1 MWEFTLGKPVFCGW
15 VEDSISLRVGEWW
28 FLKACVFKAEVRVH
42 LPFVFPHPHPFMPL
56 QAAFAH
62 FWSPATITRDNWS
75 DLAGFHLCQC
85 EMSTLSFPLKR
96 SWTKSVSYWFFSPKW
111 TGMNLQLTLL
121 SKCLLLH
128 KGGNTRKCWNKKG
141 NLTPGAFFFTWKSL
155 CQSPIE
161 FFLNCQIWHFCHSCT
176 KLTSRGFRISKKKIT
191 STGYWTHN
199 TNPTLRFPAPL
210 TTQPPRHLL
219 NRRFMNWTLIISGLI
234 EHDFKRVW
242 KFEAGMDWQI
252 GWVGKGAGIIIVGL
266 VLWVQYPVEAIFF
279 CWF

>member
-1 MWEFTLGKPVFCGW
+1 M
-15 VEDSISLRVGEWW
+15 
-28 FLKACVFKAEVRVH
+28 
-42 LPFVFPHPHPFMPL
+42 
-56 QAAFAH
+56 
-62 FWSPATITRDNWS
+62 
-75 DLAGFHLCQC
+75 
-85 EMSTLSFPLKR
+85 
-96 SWTKSVSYWFFSPKW
+96 
-111 TGMNLQLTLL
+111 LL
-121 SKCLLLH
+121 
-128 KGGNTRKCWNKKG
+128 
-141 NLTPGAFFFTWKSL
+141 
-155 CQSPIE
+155 E

-176 KLTSRGFRISKKKIT
+176 KLTSRGFRISKKKIA

-252 GWVGKGAGIIIVGL
+252 GWVGKGAGILIVGL

-279 CWF
+279 CWFWNPVMSILYKNDRNVRSGNWGKTRFIPACFHEIKLNTTTEVINAH